1 MSSDSI
7 IASLLRGEEEWDRRS
22 TSFTL
27 VAGLLDLEKGTQYD
41 FSPQQIE
48 DMKTIGFCFKEFYL
62 PCECPMPSDLKCLD
76 GTFNIQH
83 SVAMEERAPLFI
95 IHGEADKNVPLVNGQ
110 DLYQAAA
117 EPKQWLAIPKAN
129 HLLSNSKHMKKVCSQ
144 IVQFIE
150 RVYD

>member
-1 MSSDSI
+1 
-7 IASLLRGEEEWDRRS
+7 
-22 TSFTL
+22 
-27 VAGLLDLEKGTQYD
+27 
-41 FSPQQIE
+41 
-48 DMKTIGFCFKEFYL
+48 
-62 PCECPMPSDLKCLD
+62 MPSDLKCLD

-117 EPKQWLAIPKAN
+117 EPKQWLAVPKAN